1 MIELA
6 RSNSWQTSDNFPDM
20 SAGNCDFLVFSLIML
35 PGHIPFER
43 RQTCVPLV
51 FLSAPPPS
59 DLFLFP
65 FISYST
71 FFIATVVNL

>member
-20 SAGNCDFLVFSLIML
+20 STGKCDFLVFSLIML

-43 RQTCVPLV
+43 RLV
-51 FLSAPPPS
+51 FLLSCSVHPRPS
-59 DLFLFP
+59 DSFLFP

-71 FFIATVVNL
+71 LFIATVVNL